1 MVNLGFGALAA
12 ALITSLCGIFYPL
25 MNVNRNPMRAFTYA
39 RRFSILQFIFLLS
52 AFLILVYKYA
62 ISDFS
67 LLNVALNS
75 HSQLSSFY
83 KIAGAWSNHEGSMLL
98 WILIL
103 SLYGVLAGSFTKSTS
118 DSFMALALVIQG
130 IIVVSFI
137 VFVIFLANPFLLLA
151 VPAAEGQGLN
161 PILHDPSLGFHP
173 PLLYFGYLGF
183 SLCFSFAIA
192 GLLIK
197 KIDKEWASCLRP
209 WVLLS
214 WSFLTLGIT
223 LGSWWAYY
231 ELGWGGYWF
240 WDPVENASMM
250 PWLIGVAL
258 IHSLMTLEKRGN
270 LALWSAFLAILIFS
284 LCLLGSFLVRSG
296 VVSSVHSFAYDP
308 GRGTFIFS
316 LIVLAFGGGLLLLM
330 SRGRSLISEQPLVRF
345 SLDWIVLIQVMIFLL
360 LTFIIF
366 VGSVFPIFYE
376 MISEGKIS
384 VGPVYYNS
392 LTLPIFSLVLIMM
405 HMGPSL
411 INENKGIKHILKP
424 LMIPFIVAFIIICFT
439 IFYYKQ
445 SITVQTLTLF
455 LAFNLLSGLIIQWW
469 QSRNTNEVLPRSFYR
484 MAVAHG
490 GVALM
495 IFGMSIDSLSKQELI
510 GTIGEGEHLT
520 VSSYTIKLS
529 DVVYTKEQLYLLEKA
544 NLYLSKDGKQ
554 LGTLHPEKRIYL
566 SDNSITTEVALFHD
580 YFSDLYV
587 VLGQQLGEDRW
598 AFKLSYHP
606 QILWIWL
613 GGLLLALGGLLGIRS
628 ASAKQV

>member
-1 MVNLGFGALAA
+1 
-12 ALITSLCGIFYPL
+12 
-25 MNVNRNPMRAFTYA
+25 
-39 RRFSILQFIFLLS
+39 
-52 AFLILVYKYA
+52 
-62 ISDFS
+62 
-67 LLNVALNS
+67 
-75 HSQLSSFY
+75 
-83 KIAGAWSNHEGSMLL
+83 
-98 WILIL
+98 
-103 SLYGVLAGSFTKSTS
+103 
-118 DSFMALALVIQG
+118 
-130 IIVVSFI
+130 
-137 VFVIFLANPFLLLA
+137 
-151 VPAAEGQGLN
+151 
-161 PILHDPSLGFHP
+161 
-173 PLLYFGYLGF
+173 
-183 SLCFSFAIA
+183 
-192 GLLIK
+192 
-197 KIDKEWASCLRP
+197 
-209 WVLLS
+209 
-214 WSFLTLGIT
+214 
-223 LGSWWAYY
+223 
-231 ELGWGGYWF
+231 LGWGGYWF